1 MPRKIT
7 PTVAEALD
15 QYMRSRSHLA
25 PASLMND
32 RSVLRRFADA
42 VGSDRR
48 IGYLTADTVE
58 DFFINLGE
66 AQKPSSYNKVRQRV
80 SLFLR
85 YCTRHGWAKA
95 DLMIDVRARR
105 VPQVERLRLSG
116 QERVDF
122 LGMATDPRD
131 RAFIND
137 RPAGFTRGDVP
148 ARERED
154 RRSRLLGR
162 RHGG

>member
-1 MPRKIT
+1 
-7 PTVAEALD
+7 
-15 QYMRSRSHLA
+15 
-25 PASLMND
+25 MND

-116 QERVDF
+116 QELVDF